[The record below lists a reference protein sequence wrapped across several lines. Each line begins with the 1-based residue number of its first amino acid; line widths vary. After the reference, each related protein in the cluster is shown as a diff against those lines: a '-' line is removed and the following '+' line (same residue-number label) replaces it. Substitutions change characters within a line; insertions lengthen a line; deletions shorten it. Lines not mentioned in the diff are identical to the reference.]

1 MQTDRWVLALA
12 LLVGAAWAGN
22 AAADETEE
30 KLKDATERLDKA
42 AQKVEE
48 MLKNPPSS
56 GDDFTG
62 DRLTLRTTVMGLA
75 QLNDPDNDDWIAPA
89 GTKLRVISE
98 KDGKLTLGIEKIPCI
113 LPEVQTQSD
122 DGAAPKNR
130 LFEFSVKCGD
140 FDADKVVRPGE
151 AYTVA
156 KSEIEKHGFRR
167 SGWVYGALLV
177 PYKYHRDDKSF
188 SSAVTIG
195 PYLGWRLDGLGF
207 DTSFIGS
214 IGIASLSVPNGSGGT
229 STLQGYTAAIGIIGA
244 VTKNKN
250 PLQLGVLV
258 GKDWA
263 GSNSA
268 VPYAHEGRTWL
279 AAQIGF
285 SFGE

>member
-1 MQTDRWVLALA
+1 M
-12 LLVGAAWAGN
+12 LLDGAAKPEDKPEDKPG
-22 AAADETEE
+22 
-30 KLKDATERLDKA
+30 ATTGGK
-42 AQKVEE
+42 
-48 MLKNPPSS
+48 S
-56 GDDFTG
+56 GATAH
-62 DRLTLRTTVMGLA
+62 T
-75 QLNDPDNDDWIAPA
+75 WIAPA
-89 GTKLRVISE
+89 GTKVRIL
-98 KDGKLTLGIEKIPCI
+98 KDDKDVLTLGIEKVPC
-113 LPEVQTQSD
+113 VVVTTKD
-122 DGAAPKNR
+122 NKKTVKNR
-130 LFEFSVKCGD
+130 ALEFGD
-140 FDADKVVRPGE
+140 DCDGILHDQLVGTGV

-156 KSEIEKHGFRR
+156 KSRILDHGYRR

-207 DTSFIGS
+207 DTSVIAS
-214 IGIASLSVPNGSGGT
+214 IGIASLSVPDGSGGT

-285 SFGE
+285 SFSE